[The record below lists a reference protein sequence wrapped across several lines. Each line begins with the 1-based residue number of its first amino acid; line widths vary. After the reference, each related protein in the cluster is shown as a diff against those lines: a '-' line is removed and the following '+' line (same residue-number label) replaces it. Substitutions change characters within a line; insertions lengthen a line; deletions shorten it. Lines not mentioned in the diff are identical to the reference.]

1 MMNDDGVYIPEPTVS
16 KPAGASSQRC
26 GGASCG
32 GCLDGLWEP
41 LRRESHHLTQRQPG
55 ESLPALPVLAS
66 GREAKAEALA
76 GIRCALCNVKL
87 ARGMVIMCL
96 RSSSSEHS
104 YLVLAS
110 RDFQRNVAVWR
121 WCQILLESEA
131 KAA

>member
-66 GREAKAEALA
+66 GREAKAGSA
-76 GIRCALCNVKL
+76 GW
-87 ARGMVIMCL
+87 
-96 RSSSSEHS
+96 
-104 YLVLAS
+104 
-110 RDFQRNVAVWR
+110 DFGAPFATSN
-121 WCQILLESEA
+121 LLGEW
-131 KAA
+131 